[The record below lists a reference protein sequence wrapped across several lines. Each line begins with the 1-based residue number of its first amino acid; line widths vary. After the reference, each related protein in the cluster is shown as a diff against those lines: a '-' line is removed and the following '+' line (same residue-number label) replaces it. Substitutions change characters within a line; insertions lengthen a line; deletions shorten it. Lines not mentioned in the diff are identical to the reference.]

1 MKNSKMFVMTAGMF
15 VAGALTSVAGAD
27 FGTLSYGSTPISFVW
42 GSGIPDNTG
51 FVYTNS
57 AVSGKTL
64 AIGLRTSAYFDIAN
78 GAPTNDGVNTY
89 TVNAGTTLW
98 APPAG
103 STDPQYASYSASAP
117 RWQFNWSVSMD
128 GQRTAAALA
137 GLNWA
142 MRITGPGGT
151 WGYTAAP
158 GADLGTA
165 GNAAAYSQDSWQMGY
180 NYLQVD
186 SANTP
191 NVGFPGLWTGL
202 AFNPNQI
209 GTYSVQIAV
218 HQSGTLVGS
227 TTMFVNVVPAPSALA
242 LLGVA
247 GLAGSRRRRA

>member
-1 MKNSKMFVMTAGMF
+1 MKNNKKFVMTAGMF

-27 FGTLSYGSTPISFVW
+27 FGTLSYGSTPIDFVW
-42 GSGIPDNTG
+42 SGSGIPDNTG

-64 AIGLRTSAYFDIAN
+64 AIGLRTSAYYDGAN
-78 GAPTNDGVNTY
+78 GIPTDNGVDTF
-89 TVNAGTTLW
+89 TVDAGTTIW

-103 STDPQYASYSASAP
+103 SEASYPSYSASAP
-117 RWQFNWSVSMD
+117 RWGFNWSVSMD
-128 GQRTAAALA
+128 GQRTAEALA
-137 GLNWA
+137 GLSWA

-158 GADLGTA
+158 GADLSTA
-165 GNAAAYSQDSWQMGY
+165 GNAAAYSQNSWQMDY
-180 NYLQVD
+180 SFLQLN
-186 SANTP
+186 SASTP
-191 NVGFPGLWTGL
+191 GVGVPSLWTGL

-209 GTYSVQIAV
+209 GTYSVEIAV
-218 HQSGTLVGS
+218 HQSGIIVGS

-247 GLAGSRRRRA
+247 GLAGGRRRRA